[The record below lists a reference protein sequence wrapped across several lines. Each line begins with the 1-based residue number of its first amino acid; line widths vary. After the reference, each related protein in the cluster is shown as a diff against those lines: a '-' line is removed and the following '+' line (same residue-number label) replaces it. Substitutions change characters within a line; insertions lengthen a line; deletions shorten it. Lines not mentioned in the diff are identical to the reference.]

1 LVGRRPPAAGEG
13 LSGRGDQARDPCG
26 VGRRFFQAFVNFVPF
41 VAEDVLNQ
49 S

>member
-1 LVGRRPPAAGEG
+1 L
-13 LSGRGDQARDPCG
+13 RGAHHAIPG
-26 VGRRFFQAFVNFVPF
+26 GIGRRFFQAFVNFVPF